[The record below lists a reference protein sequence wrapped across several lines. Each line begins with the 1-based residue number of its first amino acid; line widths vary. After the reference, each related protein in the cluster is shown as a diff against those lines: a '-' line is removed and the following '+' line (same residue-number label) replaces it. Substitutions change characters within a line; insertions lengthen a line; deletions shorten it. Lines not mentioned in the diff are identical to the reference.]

1 MALNIDLSKT
11 QAYLDWFK
19 QLLYYNWK
27 ANNSKNKNIRVVKR
41 GQVYY
46 CDLGLG
52 VGSEET
58 KNRPCVIIQNN
69 TGNNFSPN
77 TIVAPITNEKAEE
90 KVSVAITGTYTYND
104 IEDGIQKN
112 LSGYILLA
120 NIVTVSKARL
130 GQYIG
135 ELNCELKE
143 MDEKILTSLGLYEN
157 FKILQE
163 KVTKDKTFIKNS
175 IDENYRLRKSLKEI
189 IDSKDFEKAQE
200 ILKKYKIEKMVD

>member
-1 MALNIDLSKT
+1 LALNIDLSKT

-27 ANNSKNKNIRVVKR
+27 ANNSKNKNIRIVKR

-52 VGSEET
+52 IGSEET

-77 TIVAPITNEKAEE
+77 TIVAPITSEKAEE

-104 IEDGIQKN
+104 IEDGIQKS

-143 MDEKILTSLGLYEN
+143 MDDKILTSLGLYEN

-163 KVTKDKTFIKNS
+163 KVIKDKIFIKNS
-175 IDENYRLRKSLKEI
+175 IDENYRLKKSLKEI
-189 IDSKDFEKAQE
+189 IDSKDFEKTQE
-200 ILKKYKIEKMVD
+200 ILEKYRIEKI

>member
-27 ANNSKNKNIRVVKR
+27 ANNSKNKNIRIVKR

-52 VGSEET
+52 IGSEET

-77 TIVAPITNEKAEE
+77 TIVAPITSEKAEE

-104 IEDGIQKN
+104 IEDGIQKS

-143 MDEKILTSLGLYEN
+143 MDDKILTSLGLYEN

-163 KVTKDKTFIKNS
+163 KVIKDKIFIKNS
-175 IDENYRLRKSLKEI
+175 IDENYRLKKSLKEI
-189 IDSKDFEKAQE
+189 IDSKDFEKTQE
-200 ILKKYKIEKMVD
+200 ILEKYRIEKI

>member
-11 QAYLDWFK
+11 QAYLEWFK

-52 VGSEET
+52 IGSEET

-104 IEDGIQKN
+104 IEDGIKVPFHDSYALGVNVPCQETFGRDCEYCGNEDLRTRDLYAWSVYDYENNEVKI
-112 LSGYILLA
+112 ILL
-120 NIVTVSKARL
+120 SR
-130 GQYIG
+130 
-135 ELNCELKE
+135 
-143 MDEKILTSLGLYEN
+143 S
-157 FKILQE
+157 
-163 KVTKDKTFIKNS
+163 
-175 IDENYRLRKSLKEI
+175 
-189 IDSKDFEKAQE
+189 
-200 ILKKYKIEKMVD
+200 

>member
-200 ILKKYKIEKMVD
+200 ILKKYKIEKI

>member
-11 QAYLDWFK
+11 QAYFDWFK

-41 GQVYY
+41 GQGYY

-143 MDEKILTSLGLYEN
+143 MDEKILTSLGLYEK

-163 KVTKDKTFIKNS
+163 KVTKDKIFIKNS

-189 IDSKDFEKAQE
+189 IDSKDFEKTQE
-200 ILKKYKIEKMVD
+200 ILKKYRIEKI

>member
-19 QLLYYNWK
+19 QVLYYNWK

-52 VGSEET
+52 IGSEEN

-69 TGNNFSPN
+69 TGNNYSPN
-77 TIVAPITNEKAEE
+77 TIVAPITSEKPEE
-90 KVSVAITGTYTYND
+90 KVSVPISGTYTYTD
-104 IEDGIQKN
+104 IEDGTEKN
-112 LSGYILLA
+112 LEGYILLG

-130 GQYIG
+130 GERIAI
-135 ELNCELKE
+135 LSDELKE
-143 MDEKILTSLGLYEN
+143 MDEKILTSLGLYDE
-157 FKILQE
+157 FKKLQD
-163 KVTKDKTFIKNS
+163 KISKDKLFIKKS
-175 IDENYRLRKSLKEI
+175 IDENYRLKKAIKEI
-189 IDSKDFEKAQE
+189 MENDDKEKNQD
-200 ILKKYKIEKMVD
+200 ILKKFGLENLKF

>member
-19 QLLYYNWK
+19 QLLYYDWK
-27 ANNSKNKNIRVVKR
+27 ANNSKNRIVKR

-90 KVSVAITGTYTYND
+90 KVSVPITGIYPYND
-104 IEDGIQKN
+104 IEDGTLKN
-112 LSGYILLA
+112 LSGYILLG

-135 ELNCELKE
+135 ELSNEIKE
-143 MDEKILTSLGLYEN
+143 MDQKILTSLGLYDN
-157 FKILQE
+157 YKVLKE
-163 KVTKDKTFIKNS
+163 KSLKDKAFIKKL
-175 IDENYRLRKSLKEI
+175 IDENYRLKKSLKEI
-189 IDSKDFEKAQE
+189 IETKD
-200 ILKKYKIEKMVD
+200 LKKEKS